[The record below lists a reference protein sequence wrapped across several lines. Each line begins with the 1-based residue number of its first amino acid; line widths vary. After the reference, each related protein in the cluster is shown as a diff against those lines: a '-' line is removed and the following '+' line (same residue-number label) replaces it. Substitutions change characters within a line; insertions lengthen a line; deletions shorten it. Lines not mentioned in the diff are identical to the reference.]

1 MQKKP
6 KFTVL
11 VSAYNAEKYIKDAVT
26 SILTQDYEGIIHTIV
41 LLDLG
46 TTDKTDDILRSFIL
60 KRIKNRPITII
71 RHPHTFLFRALLIG
85 MNKSDGEITLFL
97 DYDNKFKKE
106 HISDLYK
113 LSIETKFKFAFSNA
127 ELIDKNGKK
136 LHSNLISNFPKHNSF
151 SSLVIGNYIDL
162 NTIAI
167 RKDLQR
173 KLIKILFE
181 LDDRFYDYLHTDYLI
196 ALISSKLTTLIEL
209 KKIGV
214 LYRSHRSNVT
224 YGNKN
229 KLFTTGLE
237 LRSLLACYTHSFYNL
252 LNAREKLFLNARIY
266 LLGRRIT
273 DLAKYKRISLLTKGM
288 GFLLRNIFL

>member
-1 MQKKP
+1 M
-6 KFTVL
+6 
-11 VSAYNAEKYIKDAVT
+11 
-26 SILTQDYEGIIHTIV
+26 
-41 LLDLG
+41 
-46 TTDKTDDILRSFIL
+46 
-60 KRIKNRPITII
+60 
-71 RHPHTFLFRALLIG
+71 
-85 MNKSDGEITLFL
+85 
-97 DYDNKFKKE
+97 
-106 HISDLYK
+106 
-113 LSIETKFKFAFSNA
+113 
-127 ELIDKNGKK
+127 
-136 LHSNLISNFPKHNSF
+136 
-151 SSLVIGNYIDL
+151 
-162 NTIAI
+162 
-167 RKDLQR
+167 
-173 KLIKILFE
+173 
-181 LDDRFYDYLHTDYLI
+181 HTDYLI

-214 LYRSHRSNVT
+214 LYRTHGSNVT